1 MVSRRARARGWP
13 AGHGRTVVVVLEVG
27 LKRAL
32 LEGQLS
38 WSLLMLLLLL
48 LLLLLWLVS
57 LWSWTL

>member
-48 LLLLLWLVS
+48 LLLWLVS

>member
-1 MVSRRARARGWP
+1 MISRRTRARGWP

-38 WSLLMLLLLL
+38 WRLLM
-48 LLLLLWLVS
+48 LLLLWLVS